1 MLDDQGTA
9 GGGPMDETAAAPES
23 PLGMDVDEPILM
35 KENIRLGPF
44 QTQIIE
50 CRVKPLIGE
59 SGHVM
64 VLPLKAGE
72 SQLGGAR
79 PLPPGM
85 QVLHAYTRLKM
96 NSSKVSM
103 VIRNMSELPI
113 FLKEGVQV
121 AWVVSD
127 SPVSLQSYPLTCK
140 LPLGRRPCGNQ
151 CLWPCTRRSCWKN

>member
-23 PLGMDVDEPILM
+23 PLSLDVDEAILM

-50 CRVKPLIGE
+50 CRVKPLIGK

-79 PLPPGM
+79 SLPPG
-85 QVLHAYTRLKM
+85 
-96 NSSKVSM
+96 
-103 VIRNMSELPI
+103 I
-113 FLKEGVQV
+113 
-121 AWVVSD
+121 
-127 SPVSLQSYPLTCK
+127 
-140 LPLGRRPCGNQ
+140 
-151 CLWPCTRRSCWKN
+151 